1 MTKVTIT
8 DDFGNTLEMEGK
20 AVIASILEPA
30 GRKEGVKVASMTLGE
45 GSPIEIT
52 NAAVRG
58 ATGIISEIMKKLPGI
73 KAAELG
79 IAASKVF
86 ADALFGDD
94 KNVTVERCEME
105 FADKEGKQ

>member
-1 MTKVTIT
+1 
-8 DDFGNTLEMEGK
+8 
-20 AVIASILEPA
+20 
-30 GRKEGVKVASMTLGE
+30 
-45 GSPIEIT
+45 
-52 NAAVRG
+52 
-58 ATGIISEIMKKLPGI
+58 MKKLPGI

-94 KNVTVERCEME
+94 KNVTVEHCEME